1 MQLTIYV
8 NGLTFK
14 SKQSNEMTAEKAKD
28 VFYSQFEKMNK
39 VEMELDYG
47 GFLIIGEQA
56 LQNAVLVFNES

>member
-14 SKQSNEMTAEKAKD
+14 SKSGNHMTAEKAKSI
-28 VFYSQFEKMNK
+28 FYDQFEKMNK
-39 VEMELDYG
+39 VEMELDDG

-56 LQNAVLVFNES
+56 LQNAVLVFSES

>member
-14 SKQSNEMTAEKAKD
+14 SKQSNEMTADKAKD

-39 VEMELDYG
+39 VEMELDDG

-56 LQNAVLVFNES
+56 LQNAVLVFSES

>member
-14 SKQSNEMTAEKAKD
+14 SQKSNEMTAEEAKD
-28 VFYSQFEKMNK
+28 IFYDQFEKMNK
-39 VEMELDYG
+39 LEMNLDDG

-56 LQNAVLVFNES
+56 LQNAVLVFSES

>member
-14 SKQSNEMTAEKAKD
+14 SKSSRKMTAEKAKD
-28 VFYSQFEKMNK
+28 VFYAQFEKMNK
-39 VEMELDYG
+39 VEMELDDG

-56 LQNAVLVFNES
+56 LQNAVLVFGES

>member
-1 MQLTIYV
+1 MQLIIYV

-39 VEMELDYG
+39 VEMELDDG

-56 LQNAVLVFNES
+56 LQNAVLVFSES